1 MPALGEGGK
10 IIETN
15 AKPVLAKQGASAK
28 KEADDSQFMLHEAE
42 QGHQDLTEQLRESYI
57 SYNSVAMKT

>member
-1 MPALGEGGK
+1 
-10 IIETN
+10 
-15 AKPVLAKQGASAK
+15 LAKQGASAK

-57 SYNSVAMKT
+57 SYNQVAMKT